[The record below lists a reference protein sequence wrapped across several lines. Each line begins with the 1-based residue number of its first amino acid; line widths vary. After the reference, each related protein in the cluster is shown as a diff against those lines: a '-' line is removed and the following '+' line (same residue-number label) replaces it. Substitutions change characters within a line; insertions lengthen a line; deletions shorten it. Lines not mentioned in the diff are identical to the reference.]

1 MKFQCMLL
9 IFAITL
15 TISFAEKINRSE
27 IVPRTKE
34 EALYD
39 ERHWTKKVK
48 ISKDIGLNAEIAI
61 TRRGNGWFKI
71 ANLNLHIG
79 RTGYDSLIYKDGLLD
94 VDFVDINGDGLK
106 DIIISGLMLC
116 PHEQLDI
123 ILYREAVVFIY
134 LFEPKNKK
142 FNLAYINSLCR
153 LEEADDD
160 KRELYGE
167 ESVIRKYVEAGHR
180 ISEELNRKNPDGTAK
195 ECVRLD
201 NDCLKYIGVS
211 KANVETINLGNG
223 IKQDIYMERGEC
235 GRNTWFRI
243 ANLKLNIYGDY
254 FNVKTSS
261 GNILDVD
268 FIDINNDGYKDIIIS
283 GMVSYTKLGYSDIV
297 LPSEYAVFIYT
308 FEPDKKEFRC
318 AYRNASFRL
327 EELASEHVLARV
339 TDVKAAIEK
348 MNNSLEKKRME
359 LAVPDIK

>member
-9 IFAITL
+9 IFATTL

-39 ERHWTKKVK
+39 ERHWSKKVE
-48 ISKDIGLNAEIAI
+48 ISKDIMLKADMEI
-61 TRRGNGWFKI
+61 TRRGNGWLKI
-71 ANLNLHIG
+71 ANLDLHVG
-79 RTGYDSLIYKDGLLD
+79 RSGYDSLIYKDELLD
-94 VDFVDINGDGLK
+94 VDFVDINGDGFK
-106 DIIISGLMLC
+106 DIIISGLMLY

-142 FNLAYINSLCR
+142 FNLAYINSSCR
-153 LEEADDD
+153 LEEANDD

-211 KANVETINLGNG
+211 KANVGTINLGNG

-283 GMVSYTKLGYSDIV
+283 GMVSYTKWGYSDIV

-318 AYRNASFRL
+318 TYRNAPFKL
-327 EELASEHVLARV
+327 EDLDSNNMIGNLR
-339 TDVKAAIEK
+339 DVRTAIEK
-348 MNNSLEKKRME
+348 MEKSLEKKRRE
-359 LAVPDIK
+359 LTLP